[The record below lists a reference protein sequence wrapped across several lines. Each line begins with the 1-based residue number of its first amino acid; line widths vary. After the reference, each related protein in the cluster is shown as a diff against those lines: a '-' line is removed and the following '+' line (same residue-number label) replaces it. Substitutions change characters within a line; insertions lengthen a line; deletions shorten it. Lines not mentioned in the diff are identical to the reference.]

1 MCGLLPETWG
11 RLSWKRPARPPLWH
25 ANCFRECRQA
35 RRKLNRDPAAIT
47 SLSVACRYAS
57 RPPSVPTNPLPIK
70 NLASRPGSLAF
81 GTKISRTRNSQR
93 FSAIFSCQRAATD
106 CQPQTRR
113 LSLRGNSQQRCRVTS
128 TKIVTRGVTFYV
140 VSPLGCRR
148 FAAALYPFQKIFPNG
163 LTPIRLSPNPCDAPT
178 RLC

>member
-1 MCGLLPETWG
+1 MRG
-11 RLSWKRPARPPLWH
+11 RISWKRRTRPPLWH

-57 RPPSVPTNPLPIK
+57 RPPSVPTNLPPIK

-81 GTKISRTRNSQR
+81 GTNFSQTRNALP
-93 FSAIFSCQRAATD
+93 FPAVFTCQPAATD

-113 LSLRGNSQQRCRVTS
+113 LSLRGNSQQRCRVTT
-128 TKIVTRGVTFYV
+128 TKIVTPGVTFYV
-140 VSPLGCRR
+140 VSPFDCRR
-148 FAAALYPFQKIFPNG
+148 FAAALYPFQKIFRNPF
-163 LTPIRLSPNPCDAPT
+163 TRARRSPNACDARA